1 MFRPKIETLTPR
13 WLLYYHLTYEIQVPM
28 IVVCEVMQVKKSQYY
43 NIKNEVDEEIEK
55 QRRRYLIQNNK
66 KSLAIP

>member
-1 MFRPKIETLTPR
+1 
-13 WLLYYHLTYEIQVPM
+13 M